1 MVLGVLGLAGTLAS
15 PAFADDFSGFR
26 IAMNLNSDQLEGDFA
41 FQGLGVDPIN
51 SNRFGYG
58 LSGGWALNRYFAVE
72 LGYHGGTEFTNDVF
86 PAFLPSI
93 SVPPPVTDP
102 VTPDSAPFFKVR
114 NNIKSIDTSAVGS
127 LWIGEKFSIFGR
139 LGMMAWKAETE
150 YSYGDADA
158 GFKTVDTVDDT
169 DFAPFGGIGIQT
181 ILDRA
186 LLRVEYQYYD
196 MGDLPVDTYY
206 GTFDNTMTALSFSVV
221 WTIR

>member
-1 MVLGVLGLAGTLAS
+1 V
-15 PAFADDFSGFR
+15 
-26 IAMNLNSDQLEGDFA
+26 
-41 FQGLGVDPIN
+41 
-51 SNRFGYG
+51 
-58 LSGGWALNRYFAVE
+58 
-72 LGYHGGTEFTNDVF
+72 TN
-86 PAFLPSI
+86 
-93 SVPPPVTDP
+93 P

-127 LWIGEKFSIFGR
+127 LWIGDKFSIFGR